1 MSIVAFA
8 EGGKSSATPEV
19 LQDIARRHNITIS
32 SPSDQAAYLTVI
44 QAADATVALVD
55 ALPDYISPLLA
66 PVPTVGGEPR
76 QYSQPDKSIDTYN
89 VWSHHT
95 SLKATRP
102 TSDLLKDVTCVIKDN
117 MTVAGVPYTCGT
129 FPQIAS
135 PKDGK
140 YPIPVIDSTIVKRL
154 LEAGAHII
162 GTSTCENYSLT
173 PMSYTSANGPV
184 DNPWLKGYNAGGSS
198 SGSACMLGLR
208 RARELG
214 VTGLESLGDLTDVA
228 MGGDQAGSIRLPASY
243 CGVYGLK
250 PTHGLIPY
258 TGIAGLHPMIDYCG
272 PMANNIDD
280 IARMLTALAGY
291 DGLDPRM
298 TPESPLRQN
307 ITQYHTELASF
318 TNSNDPTSLGE
329 GLRIGIISESLTS
342 PGTSPD
348 VSRIVSEAATK
359 HFTASGAT
367 VEQVSVPMHLLAPA
381 IWTASTRTHMATLTA
396 GTRVPDL
403 LSHTLP
409 HFTPRWPLDQEM
421 FDLMTRANPAVI
433 NIIFGEDF
441 LTEKYSSASQ
451 AKAHRHVFQ
460 LREAYN
466 KALEQYDVLI
476 TPTCPTVAPPHPD
489 LRPES
494 QGGSGV
500 MDKMKIAVGS
510 TNNTCPFNASGHP
523 AMSVPCG
530 WARAAGQEGVAGSF
544 GQEGWLPVGMQ
555 IVGRR
560 WDEMT
565 VLKAAK
571 AFEAGGGGLG
581 KWPGPV

>member
-1 MSIVAFA
+1 M
-8 EGGKSSATPEV
+8 T
-19 LQDIARRHNITIS
+19 IAGI
-32 SPSDQAAYLTVI
+32 
-44 QAADATVALVD
+44 
-55 ALPDYISPLLA
+55 
-66 PVPTVGGEPR
+66 
-76 QYSQPDKSIDTYN
+76 
-89 VWSHHT
+89 
-95 SLKATRP
+95 
-102 TSDLLKDVTCVIKDN
+102 
-117 MTVAGVPYTCGT
+117 PYTCGT

-154 LEAGAHII
+154 LEAGVQII

-184 DNPWLKGYNAGGSS
+184 HNPWLRGYNAGGSS
-198 SGSACMLGLR
+198 SGSACLLGLR
-208 RARELG
+208 RARQLG
-214 VTGLESLGDLTDVA
+214 VSGLDSLGDFTDVA

-243 CGVYGLK
+243 CGVHGLK
-250 PTHGLIPY
+250 PTHGLVPY

-272 PMANNIDD
+272 PMANNVED

-298 TPESPLRQN
+298 TPESPLRGN
-307 ITQYHTELASF
+307 VKQYHTELKSFLEAAS
-318 TNSNDPTSLGE
+318 STSELGK
-329 GLRIGIISESLTS
+329 GMKIGIIAESLTS
-342 PGTSPD
+342 SGTSPD
-348 VSRIVSEAATK
+348 VARVVEEAATK
-359 HFTASGAT
+359 HFTVAGAT
-367 VEQVSVPMHLLAPA
+367 VEQVSLPMHLLAPA
-381 IWTASTRTHMATLTA
+381 IWTAATRTHMASLTV

-421 FDLMTRANPAVI
+421 FDLLTHANPAVI
-433 NIIFGEDF
+433 NIIFGEAF

-451 AKAHRHVFQ
+451 AKAHRHIFQ

-466 KALEQYDVLI
+466 AALSQYDVLI

-494 QGGSGV
+494 VGGSGV
-500 MDKMKIAVGS
+500 MDKMKLAVGS

-530 WARAAGQEGVAGSF
+530 WARAVGKEGVAGMS
-544 GQEGWLPVGMQ
+544 GVEGWLPVGMQ
-555 IVGRR
+555 IVGKR
-560 WDEMT
+560 WDEMS

-571 AFEAGGGGLG
+571 VFEVGGGGLG
-581 KWPGPV
+581 EWPGVVEQ